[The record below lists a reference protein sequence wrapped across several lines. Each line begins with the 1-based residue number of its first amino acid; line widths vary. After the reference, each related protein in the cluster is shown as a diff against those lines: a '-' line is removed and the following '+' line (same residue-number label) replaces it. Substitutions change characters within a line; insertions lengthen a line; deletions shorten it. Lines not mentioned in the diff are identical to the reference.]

1 MAITRFEDLEC
12 WKQARTLVN
21 IVFDLC
27 EQEPLSKDFGT
38 KDQIR
43 RAAISVMNNIAEGF
57 GRHSRKQFLLFLD
70 YSTAS
75 CMEVRSMGYVLLDRQ
90 YIGNEAFDKLY
101 LQTIACANL
110 NIGLIKKL
118 ERDEKLNST

>member
-12 WKQARTLVN
+12 WKHARALVN

-43 RAAISVMNNIAEGF
+43 RASISVMNNIAEGF

-75 CMEVRSMGYVLLDRQ
+75 CMEVRSMSYVLLDRK
-90 YIGNEAFDKLY
+90 YINNEAFDKLY
-101 LQTIACANL
+101 TQTIACTNL

-118 ERDEKLNST
+118 ERDEKK

>member
-1 MAITRFEDLEC
+1 MAITRFEDLLC
-12 WKQARTLVN
+12 WQEARILVN
-21 IVFDLC
+21 TVFDLC
-27 EQEPLSKDFGT
+27 EKEPLSKDFGT

-57 GRHSRKQFLLFLD
+57 GRHRRRQFLVFLD

-75 CMEVRSMGYVLLDRQ
+75 CMEVRSMSYVLLDRK
-90 YIGNEAFDKLY
+90 YIDKEEFEKLY
-101 LQTIACANL
+101 TQTITCTNL

-118 ERDEKLNST
+118 ERDEAGSTR

>member
-1 MAITRFEDLEC
+1 MPITRFEELEC
-12 WKQARTLVN
+12 WKQARILVN

-27 EQEPLSKDFGT
+27 EKEPLSKDFGT

-43 RAAISVMNNIAEGF
+43 RASISVMNNVAEGF

-75 CMEVRSMGYVLLDRQ
+75 CMEVRSMSYVLVDRK
-90 YIGNEAFDKLY
+90 YITHDEFEKLY
-101 LQTIACANL
+101 NQTIACTNL

-118 ERDEKLNST
+118 ERDEANSAK